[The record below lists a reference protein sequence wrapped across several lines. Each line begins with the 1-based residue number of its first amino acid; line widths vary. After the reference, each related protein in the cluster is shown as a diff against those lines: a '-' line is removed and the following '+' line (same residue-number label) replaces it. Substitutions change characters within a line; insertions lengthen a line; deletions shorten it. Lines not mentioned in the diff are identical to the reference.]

1 MWLQGLKVCVT
12 TALPVRLISV
22 AVLGKLI
29 FRQALFIK
37 IQMKYQYINP
47 SLKGKLK
54 IIILV
59 CLLNEDA
66 L

>member
-1 MWLQGLKVCVT
+1 MRLQGLKVCVT
-12 TALPVRLISV
+12 TVLPVRLISV

-37 IQMKYQYINP
+37 IQMKYHYISP

-59 CLLNEDA
+59 RLLNEDA